1 MTLLSSHLGPCD
13 MDQKLSPFVILITT
27 SHMDELDLGIE
38 LRKRMG
44 WIQMET
50 RMTMIF
56 DACHTDP
63 NAMTTKSN

>member
-38 LRKRMG
+38 FEEEDGLDSDG
-44 WIQMET
+44 DEDDND
-50 RMTMIF
+50 F
-56 DACHTDP
+56 
-63 NAMTTKSN
+63 